1 MCATQQGRPEE
12 TLRTAQE
19 AFGGAK
25 ASVSAGLRLA
35 GVRRINLAN
44 SASPDRLIQSATA
57 ELPGTE
63 VTLVVA
69 PRQHVSLAV
78 DDLRLHGG
86 HLGSVKVECA
96 DLTTRMVW
104 IDALTNGVTRWVDPL
119 GGDAA

>member
-1 MCATQQGRPEE
+1 MSAKQSRPGVDPQ
-12 TLRTAQE
+12 AAHK